1 MRADRPP
8 RRFAVCREELPNPEP
23 KHDEARL
30 CKRRAREHP
39 AGAGETHDVTIMS
52 IPHLPSIWQP
62 LFQGAGGRVPASGAG
77 GPRHSRGGPAFAR
90 CLDSS
95 HRCRARR
102 RQLNQILPRRLAG
115 AGRLPWVLSAFA
127 PTGQTTRCRARLSG
141 LQDAE
146 CDRRSAHVTKASR
159 HRRHVLAH
167 AGSDAQEI
175 SEFVVPPAIAP
186 C

>member
-1 MRADRPP
+1 MTRIVTYAHRRKRPP
-8 RRFAVCREELPNPEP
+8 RKKA
-23 KHDEARL
+23 KA
-30 CKRRAREHP
+30 A
-39 AGAGETHDVTIMS
+39 AIT
-52 IPHLPSIWQP
+52 
-62 LFQGAGGRVPASGAG
+62 
-77 GPRHSRGGPAFAR
+77 GPAIVTGRGKFA
-90 CLDSS
+90 DVVASDGPANVVTAKNP
-95 HRCRARR
+95 HRR
-102 RQLNQILPRRLAG
+102 
-115 AGRLPWVLSAFA
+115 GRLGDVPDMTPEEYQRVLSAFA